1 MPLLQERVT
10 VNIEKILLATDFSAV
25 SDKAA
30 AYARALAQRF
40 SSTVA
45 IAHVSN
51 SSNVILCEEATLS
64 MPPEEWRQNC
74 TGYLEC
80 SKAQFADAA
89 LKVQTISLQGQQAA
103 TELLKLA
110 TEDPVDLIVIGTQ
123 SKQGLKRMLLGSTA
137 EEIIRTAEYPVLT
150 VGPLATTPPSGPLV
164 FRSIILATDFSNQA
178 AKAAAFAL
186 SLAEDSGAHLYLCHV
201 VQTYPGWQREA
212 PIIDP
217 MFTASLAKMI
227 PDSSYDWCSPE
238 CALEHGEAAAGILGL
253 AERVHADLI
262 VLGARRETF
271 LLKHHVEHGLTP
283 DLLAEATCPVLTVS

>member
-10 VNIEKILLATDFSAV
+10 VNIEKILLATDFCEV
-25 SDKAA
+25 SEKAT

-45 IAHVSN
+45 IAHVFN
-51 SSNVILCEEATLS
+51 PSNVILCEGAILG

-74 TGYLEC
+74 TDYLEC
-80 SKAQFADAA
+80 SKTQFADAG
-89 LKVQTISLQGQQAA
+89 LKVHTKSLQGQQAA
-103 TELLKLA
+103 TELLKLV

-137 EEIIRTAEYPVLT
+137 EEIIRNAECPVLT
-150 VGPLATTPPSGPLV
+150 VGPNSAAAPSGPLV
-164 FRSIILATDFSNQA
+164 FRSIVFATDFSREA

-186 SLAEDSGAHLYLCHV
+186 SLAQDSGAHLYLCHV
-201 VQTYPGWQREA
+201 VQSYPGWQREA
-212 PIIDP
+212 PVIDA

-262 VLGARRETF
+262 VLGARHETF
-271 LLKHHVEHGLTP
+271 LLKHHVDHGVTP
-283 DLLAEATCPVLTVS
+283 DLLAEATCPVLTVC